1 MYKNKD
7 KLLARVT
14 KNKVDGNQK
23 IFFDLKDENDSNDVL
38 KILRE
43 SGKID
48 VTNNTEFVDSMLGML
63 NFSFHKELKRKRYV
77 YFKDGVKFEIDN
89 YTQPAMKVAA
99 IEGEKEKGYQFT
111 CDFVGGETA
120 DINAEQFNQEQKT
133 NK

>member
-1 MYKNKD
+1 MEFN
-7 KLLARVT
+7 
-14 KNKVDGNQK
+14 GNQK
-23 IFFDLKDENDSNDVL
+23 IFFDLKDENDSKDVL

-99 IEGEKEKGYQFT
+99 IEGEKEKVDKVYNELKKFF
-111 CDFVGGETA
+111 DV
-120 DINAEQFNQEQKT
+120 
-133 NK
+133 